1 MQTIILANA
10 MFAANLP
17 SALAGDPGLMAG
29 YALLGIM
36 ALYGL
41 ALLGGTF
48 RRLYFERGQ
57 QSLARQCLLHEIK
70 AAKLRSQEA
79 EQIKLIWNGC
89 RKFEVVKKVRECEE
103 VASFYLAP
111 HDKRPLPPFKPGQYI
126 TFQLNLPGQ
135 SKPVIRCYSL
145 SDSHRPDRYRVT
157 IKKALPP
164 PDAPDGN
171 PGLVS
176 SYFCDP
182 VREGDILDVKAPGG
196 HFFMDLTEPRPAV
209 LISGGVGIT
218 PMIAMLNAIIDAGA
232 KTEVWFFFGARS
244 SADHIFKEH
253 LQQAAAQHE
262 NLRLHVCYSRPD
274 KTDVIGRDY
283 HHSGR
288 VSVDLFKQLLPSN
301 NYDYF
306 LCGPGPFMNSIT
318 EGLTA
323 WGVPEKNIHY
333 EAFGPATV
341 KKTAPPLTASQTE
354 MLSKIKVT
362 FGRLGKTLQWNPSAS
377 SLLDFAE
384 AHGVKIDAGCRAGN
398 CGTCLVAIKSG
409 SVDYLAPTGAAA
421 EQGSCLTCICKP
433 KTDLVLDA

>member
-1 MQTIILANA
+1 MQTIIHPKVLLADI
-10 MFAANLP
+10 P
-17 SALAGDPGLMAG
+17 SALAGNPGLMAG

-41 ALLGGTF
+41 ALFGGTF

-57 QSLARQCLLHEIK
+57 QALARECLRQEIK
-70 AAKLRSQEA
+70 AAKLRCQEA

-89 RKFEVVKKVRECEE
+89 RKFEVVKKVIECED

-135 SKPVIRCYSL
+135 AKPVIRCYSL
-145 SDSHRPDRYRVT
+145 SDSHRPDNYRVT

-164 PDAPDGN
+164 PDAADGK

-176 SYFCDP
+176 SYFCDT

-196 HFFMDLTEPRPAV
+196 HFFLDMTEPRPAV

-218 PMIAMLNAIIDAGA
+218 PMISMLNAIIDSGS

-244 SADHIFKEH
+244 SADHIFKEY

-262 NLRLHVCYSRPD
+262 NLRLHVCYSRPE
-274 KTDVIGRDY
+274 KTDVQGRDY

-288 VSVDLFKQLLPSN
+288 VTRGFVQATAAVQQLRLFPLRPRPFHEQHHR
-301 NYDYF
+301 
-306 LCGPGPFMNSIT
+306 GPD
-318 EGLTA
+318 
-323 WGVPEKNIHY
+323 
-333 EAFGPATV
+333 
-341 KKTAPPLTASQTE
+341 
-354 MLSKIKVT
+354 
-362 FGRLGKTLQWNPSAS
+362 RLG
-377 SLLDFAE
+377 
-384 AHGVKIDAGCRAGN
+384 RAGQERP
-398 CGTCLVAIKSG
+398 L
-409 SVDYLAPTGAAA
+409 
-421 EQGSCLTCICKP
+421 
-433 KTDLVLDA
+433 

>member
-1 MQTIILANA
+1 
-10 MFAANLP
+10 
-17 SALAGDPGLMAG
+17 MAG

-48 RRLYFERGQ
+48 RRFYFERGQ
-57 QSLARQCLLHEIK
+57 RALAREALRQEIK
-70 AAKLRSQEA
+70 AATLRCHET
-79 EQIKLIWNGC
+79 EQIKLIWNGW
-89 RKFEVVKKVRECEE
+89 RKFEVVKKVKECED

-126 TFQLNLPGQ
+126 TFQINLPGQ

-145 SDSHRPDRYRVT
+145 SDSHRPDYYRVT

-164 PDAPDGN
+164 PDVPDGK

-176 SYFCDP
+176 SYFYDA

-196 HFFMDLTEPRPAV
+196 HFFLDLAEPRPVV

-218 PMIAMLNAIIDAGA
+218 PMIAMLNAIIDSGA
-232 KTEVWFFFGARS
+232 RTEAWFFFGARS
-244 SADHIFKEH
+244 SEDHLFKDH
-253 LQQAAAQHE
+253 LQQAAAGND
-262 NLRLHVCYSRPD
+262 NLHLHVCYSRPRE
-274 KTDVIGRDY
+274 TDVLGRDY

-288 VSVDLFKQLLPSN
+288 VTADLFKQLLPSS

-306 LCGPGPFMNSIT
+306 LCGPGPFMNSIS

-323 WGVPEKNIHY
+323 WGVPGKYIHY

-341 KKTAPPLTASQTE
+341 KKTAPPSSASETAL
-354 MLSKIKVT
+354 LSKLKVT
-362 FGRLGKTLQWNPSAS
+362 FGRIGKTVHWNPAAA

-384 AHGVKIDAGCRAGN
+384 LNGVKIDAGCRAGN

-409 SVDYLAPTGAAA
+409 SVDYLAPTGASA